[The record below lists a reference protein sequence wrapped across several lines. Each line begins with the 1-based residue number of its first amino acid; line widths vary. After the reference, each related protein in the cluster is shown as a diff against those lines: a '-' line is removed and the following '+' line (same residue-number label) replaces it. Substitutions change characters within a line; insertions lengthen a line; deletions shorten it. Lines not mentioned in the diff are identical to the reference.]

1 MKAES
6 QASSTTI
13 YSRVNVSMVSLKWGD
28 ILSTLLPG
36 ALALFGVAPYFPLLD
51 GYMKNLDKINVPSG
65 VALLIA
71 ATLAGGVL
79 EAFTRITWE
88 PLWLNRKCP
97 IPNILGKIDTKN
109 LDLYERGVQSSY
121 KYATFYANFA
131 WAIVLLFVGR
141 LFTGAALFS
150 MANLILGLVFML
162 LLDASY
168 VQWTYFVNY
177 LKRVFEKEW

>member
-51 GYMKNLDKINVPSG
+51 GYMKNLDKIN
-65 VALLIA
+65 A
-71 ATLAGGVL
+71 ASLPCRSLPPWNDSLSYPVSVSLVKKQVT
-79 EAFTRITWE
+79 
-88 PLWLNRKCP
+88 
-97 IPNILGKIDTKN
+97 NILGKIDTKN